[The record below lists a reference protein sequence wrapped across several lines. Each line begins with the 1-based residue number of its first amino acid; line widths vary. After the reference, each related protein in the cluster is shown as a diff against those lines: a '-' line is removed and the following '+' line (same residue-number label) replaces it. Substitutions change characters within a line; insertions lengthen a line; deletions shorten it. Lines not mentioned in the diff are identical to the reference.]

1 MLKCGIIGEQMNGV
15 VLITAKSGEQALIDE
30 EDYPK
35 VNQYTWHCLY
45 SGKKKNKPYFR
56 HSITGGSVIFLH
68 RLVLDAPKGQNVDHI
83 NGDSLDNRKSNLRLI
98 PQINNMQNRYGAS
111 CNSKTGIRGV
121 TKIPNRDL
129 YIARVMVNGKFVHKS
144 WHKDIK

>member
-111 CNSKTGIRGV
+111 C
-121 TKIPNRDL
+121 
-129 YIARVMVNGKFVHKS
+129 KFVHKS
-144 WHKDIK
+144 WHKDIKEAEKAVIEARRLYMPYSEMDKVA